1 MSKEEA
7 VIALGNA
14 LIMLDTVETK
24 GEKNLNAL
32 LAGMQQV
39 RKVYRALKES
49 KEETDDE
56 KRDDA

>member
-7 VIALGNA
+7 ILTLGNA
-14 LIMLDTVETK
+14 LIMLETVETK

-32 LAGMQQV
+32 LASMQQV
-39 RKVYRALKES
+39 RRVYKAM
-49 KEETDDE
+49 KEEKPDE